1 MKYLKTITSLGLFTL
16 ASFLAGCQADDRA
29 STFDAKGPLAREQL
43 HVFWATVEV
52 SLLLFVL
59 VGGALAYVLWRY
71 REKEGDE
78 DKPLPEEGHGN
89 PLIEVGLIGF
99 SVACL
104 VYIAVP
110 TLKAIWS
117 MNELEAGFE
126 YTEDRDVLEINVRG
140 YQWWW
145 GFEYVDYTS
154 PHGEKVV
161 TTGNEFVIPKNKVVK
176 LNLRSDNVIH
186 SFWLPKI
193 AGKVDVMPGRDNWMW
208 ILAEEEGHYYG
219 ACAEYCGEAH
229 AYMYFRCDVVS
240 NEEFDAWMDELR
252 SGAPSPLKAAG
263 MPGDWNAFYKLAQEK
278 PEVVEQNAILNG
290 AKLFYGEAGCTQCHR
305 IDGSQRAESGML
317 GPNLTNIG
325 SRKTVGAAV
334 LENRRGIDDNWRD
347 ILHGG
352 FDGLNEDEEFST
364 STATID
370 PEIQHG
376 NLVKWI
382 KESHDIKPGNLMYRS
397 VKREWTDADKQ
408 LLQKQG
414 KLNWGEQLQLMESGM
429 MQNEVSDLTETP
441 FTLDDIERGQTVRL
455 TDKDFED
462 MATYLQTLR
471 VELD

>member
-1 MKYLKTITSLGLFTL
+1 
-16 ASFLAGCQADDRA
+16 
-29 STFDAKGPLAREQL
+29 
-43 HVFWATVEV
+43 
-52 SLLLFVL
+52 
-59 VGGALAYVLWRY
+59 
-71 REKEGDE
+71 
-78 DKPLPEEGHGN
+78 
-89 PLIEVGLIGF
+89 
-99 SVACL
+99 
-104 VYIAVP
+104 
-110 TLKAIWS
+110 
-117 MNELEAGFE
+117 
-126 YTEDRDVLEINVRG
+126 
-140 YQWWW
+140 
-145 GFEYVDYTS
+145 
-154 PHGEKVV
+154 
-161 TTGNEFVIPKNKVVK
+161 
-176 LNLRSDNVIH
+176 
-186 SFWLPKI
+186 
-193 AGKVDVMPGRDNWMW
+193 
-208 ILAEEEGHYYG
+208 
-219 ACAEYCGEAH
+219 
-229 AYMYFRCDVVS
+229 
-240 NEEFDAWMDELR
+240 
-252 SGAPSPLKAAG
+252 
-263 MPGDWNAFYKLAQEK
+263 MPGDWNAFYKLGQEK

-429 MQNEVSDLTETP
+429 MQNEVSDLTEA
-441 FTLDDIERGQTVRL
+441 L
-455 TDKDFED
+455 
-462 MATYLQTLR
+462 
-471 VELD
+471 